1 MQNFVRFFVDLMAP
15 KFPIKINLP
24 LTYVSCIYSNMYQFG
39 CGILKMVGP
48 RKRDLWTK
56 INILKGNH
64 CILKI
69 RRAPLRQTLDMILEN
84 KAVQKLKLEKLF
96 FTKKSLLN

>member
-1 MQNFVRFFVDLMAP
+1 MAP

-69 RRAPLRQTLDMILEN
+69 RAAPVRQKLGMILEN
-84 KAVQKLKLEKLF
+84 KVVQKLK
-96 FTKKSLLN
+96 